1 MDHYLRFT
9 DPSALRK
16 KAEESR
22 EVPWAHQ
29 LWRHVTQQ
37 VVFFLHCNALHKL
50 CPPAMCICKHVQ
62 MQHAYIPFTWP
73 FLFRPRRYAEV
84 VRGMAFGQWV
94 LVFQHLCDSASA
106 NFEIHQD
113 GSSEVD
119 DIQSDLWKIQVRR
132 CRNMHH
138 RREEKKSSVSRNA
151 DQTTPWL
158 PQSWWNSSQ
167 TNLNGI
173 AVTV

>member
-1 MDHYLRFT
+1 MDHYLRLT
-9 DPSALRK
+9 DPQRVAQ
-16 KAEESR
+16 ES
-22 EVPWAHQ
+22 
-29 LWRHVTQQ
+29 WRVSGKSLGHISCGDMLHSRLL
-37 VVFFLHCNALHKL
+37 FFLHCNALHKL
-50 CPPAMCICKHVQ
+50 WPPAMCICKHVQ

-84 VRGMAFGQWV
+84 VRGMACGQWV

-106 NFEIHQD
+106 NFGIHQD

-119 DIQSDLWKIQVRR
+119 DIQSDLWKVQVRR

-173 AVTV
+173 A

>member
-9 DPSALRK
+9 DPQRVAQ
-16 KAEESR
+16 ES
-22 EVPWAHQ
+22 
-29 LWRHVTQQ
+29 WRVSGKSLGHISCGDMLHSRL
-37 VVFFLHCNALHKL
+37 FFLHCNALHKL

-138 RREEKKSSVSRNA
+138 RREEKNPVLAETQIKRHPDCPNR
-151 DQTTPWL
+151 DETHL
-158 PQSWWNSSQ
+158 KR
-167 TNLNGI
+167 I
-173 AVTV
+173 